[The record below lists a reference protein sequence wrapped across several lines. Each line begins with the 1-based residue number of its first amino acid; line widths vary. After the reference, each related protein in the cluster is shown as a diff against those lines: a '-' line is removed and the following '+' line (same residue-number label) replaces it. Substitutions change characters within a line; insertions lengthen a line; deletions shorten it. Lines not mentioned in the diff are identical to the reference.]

1 MSGVKKKYIILIGIT
16 IFLAAI
22 LYAGY
27 VSFFRPASI
36 LVVNALPAQA
46 AEMVLNNDCSDIK
59 ITCETME
66 EAGEFEKYD
75 AVLMYG
81 RGLFL
86 DSLQMASLEK
96 AAAKCIPV
104 FTNSLRN

>member
-36 LVVNALPAQA
+36 LVVNALPRPGCRNGAQ
-46 AEMVLNNDCSDIK
+46 
-59 ITCETME
+59 
-66 EAGEFEKYD
+66 
-75 AVLMYG
+75 
-81 RGLFL
+81 
-86 DSLQMASLEK
+86 Q
-96 AAAKCIPV
+96 
-104 FTNSLRN
+104 

>member
-75 AVLMYG
+75 AVQIG
-81 RGLFL
+81 R
-86 DSLQMASLEK
+86 ASCRERE
-96 AAAKCIPV
+96 
-104 FTNSLRN
+104 LRWV